1 MDSRDVMPWAEVL
14 LKRLSPACSQITLA
28 GSLRRGKAD
37 VKDIEVVA
45 VPHPTQD
52 LFGEASDG
60 PTELD
65 NLIDTYVADEMLHWD
80 KEVKRNGPRYKRL
93 VSTALDLPIDL
104 FLADRDNWGNIL
116 AIRTGAAGFSK
127 ALVTSR
133 CFGGLMPEYLR
144 HRDGYLW
151 TTRWDFGNRRT
162 EERLSCPDEETY
174 FALLGLPCLPPMDRR
189 AEMAGTL
196 RREFGGAR

>member
-37 VKDIEVVA
+37 AKDIEVVA
-45 VPHPTQD
+45 IPCPAKD
-52 LFGEASDG
+52 LFGPTGDG
-60 PTELD
+60 PTEMDSLLD
-65 NLIDTYVADEMLHWD
+65 RYVRDGMLVWDTQT
-80 KEVKRNGPRYKRL
+80 KRNGPRYKRL
-93 VSTALDLPIDL
+93 VSVALELPVDI
-104 FLADRDNWGNIL
+104 FLADSDNWGNIMAL
-116 AIRTGAAGFSK
+116 RTGCEEFSR

-162 EERLSCPDEETY
+162 EERLSCPNEETY
-174 FALLGLPCLPPMDRR
+174 FALLGLPCPPPADRT
-189 AEMAGTL
+189 AEMARTL
-196 RREFGGAR
+196 RREFGRAR